1 MSTKEELIYKVEQGV
16 ARIIMNR
23 PAQMN
28 SMSHGLLQ
36 GIWEAFGEA
45 ARDDEVRCAVL
56 SGTGEAFSAGG
67 DMGVLKQWS
76 QSSATVVYRH
86 MKEVGE
92 VVMRVYCFPKPL
104 ITAVNGV
111 AVGGGCSLALCG
123 DVILASERAR
133 FGMVFS
139 RHNLGPDMG
148 ASFLLPRLV
157 GVLRAKELL
166 FSGRII
172 SAQEAFSYGM
182 VSQVVPDHELEAR
195 AMEMAHEMAA
205 WAPQA
210 ICLGKALLQRSM
222 AGADLGEMLELEA
235 QAQAILFNSD
245 DTREAIKA
253 FLEKRKP
260 VFRNR

>member
-1 MSTKEELIYKVEQGV
+1 MPTDELIYTVQEGV
-16 ARIIMNR
+16 ARMVMNR
-23 PAQMN
+23 PSRMN
-28 SMSHGLLQ
+28 SLSHSLLE

-45 ARDDEVRCAVL
+45 SRDEAVRCAVL
-56 SGTGEAFSAGG
+56 TGTGEAFSAGG
-67 DMGVLKQWS
+67 DLEVLRQWS

-86 MKEVGE
+86 MKAVGE
-92 VVMRVYCFPKPL
+92 VVQRVFSFPKPL

-123 DVILASERAR
+123 DVILSSDKAR

-166 FSGRII
+166 YSGRII
-172 SAQEAFSYGM
+172 SAQEALSYGM
-182 VSQVVPDHELEAR
+182 VSQVVPHDELEDV
-195 AMEMAHEMAA
+195 AMAKAKEMAT
-205 WAPQA
+205 WATQA
-210 ICLGKALLQRSM
+210 LSLAKALVHSSM
-222 AGADLGEMLELEA
+222 AGAGMAELLEMES
-235 QAQAILFNSD
+235 QAQAVLFNSD
-245 DTREAIKA
+245 DTREAIEA
-253 FLEKRKP
+253 FLEKRRP

>member
-1 MSTKEELIYKVEQGV
+1 MSMEELIYKVEEGV
-16 ARIIMNR
+16 ARIVMNR

-28 SMSHGLLQ
+28 SMSHGLLE
-36 GIWEAFGEA
+36 GLWEAFGEA
-45 ARDDEVRCAVL
+45 ARDDAVRCVIL
-56 SGTGEAFSAGG
+56 TGTGEAFSAGG
-67 DMGVLKQWS
+67 DMGVLKEWS

-92 VVMRVYCFPKPL
+92 LVMRVYSFPKPL
-104 ITAVNGV
+104 VTAVNGV

-123 DVILASERAR
+123 DLILASDRAR

-157 GVLRAKELL
+157 GVLKAKELL
-166 FSGRII
+166 FSGKII
-172 SAQEAFSYGM
+172 SAQEAFSCGM
-182 VSQVVPDHELEAR
+182 VSRVVPNDELDAT
-195 AMEMAHEMAA
+195 AMEKAKEMTM

-210 ICLGKALLQRSM
+210 ISMGKALIQRSM
-222 AGADLGEMLELEA
+222 AGAGLEELLEMEA
-235 QAQAILFNSD
+235 QVQAILFNSE

>member
-1 MSTKEELIYKVEQGV
+1 MSKEELIYKVEDGV
-16 ARIIMNR
+16 ARMVMNR

-28 SMSHGLLQ
+28 SMSQGLLQ
-36 GIWEAFGEA
+36 KIWDAFGEA
-45 ARDDEVRCAVL
+45 TRDDGVRCVVL
-56 SGTGEAFSAGG
+56 TGTDEAFSAGG
-67 DMGVLKQWS
+67 DMGVLKEWS

-86 MKEVGE
+86 MKAVGE
-92 VVMRVYCFPKPL
+92 VVLRVFSFPKPL
-104 ITAVNGV
+104 VTAVNGV

-123 DVILASERAR
+123 DVILASDRAR

-166 FSGRII
+166 FSGKII
-172 SAQEAFSYGM
+172 SAQEALLYGM
-182 VSQVVPDHELEAR
+182 VSQVVPHQDLDTV
-195 AMEMAHEMAA
+195 AMERAREMAM

-210 ICLGKALLQRSM
+210 ITLGKALIHRSA
-222 AGADLGEMLELEA
+222 AGAGLEELLEMEA
-235 QAQAILFNSD
+235 QAQAILFNSE
-245 DTREAIKA
+245 DTREAIRA

>member
-1 MSTKEELIYKVEQGV
+1 MSSEELIYKVEEGV
-16 ARIIMNR
+16 ARMVMNR

-28 SMSHGLLQ
+28 SMSHSLLQ
-36 GIWEAFGEA
+36 SIWEAFGEA
-45 ARDDEVRCAVL
+45 ARDEAVRCVVL
-56 SGTGEAFSAGG
+56 TGTAEAFSAGG
-67 DMGVLKQWS
+67 DLGVLKEWS
-76 QSSATVVYRH
+76 QSSAALVYGK
-86 MKEVGE
+86 MKEVGD
-92 VVMRVYCFPKPL
+92 VVMRVYSFPKPL
-104 ITAVNGV
+104 VTAVNGV

-123 DVILASERAR
+123 DLILASDRAR

-182 VSQVVPDHELEAR
+182 VSQVVPHEELEAVALER
-195 AMEMAHEMAA
+195 AKEMAM

-210 ICLGKALLQRSM
+210 ISLGKALIHRSM
-222 AGADLGEMLELEA
+222 AGASLGELLEMEA
-235 QAQAILFNSD
+235 QAQAILFNSE
-245 DTREAIKA
+245 DTREAIRA

-260 VFRNR
+260 VFRNK